1 MENAIY
7 DFIRYIHRTKHA
19 SANTEVSY
27 ERDLKK
33 LCAFLEERQDIRSWQ
48 DVTPTQLNAYML
60 DLEDQHYAAS
70 SISRNVA
77 SVRAFFQ
84 YLRRQNLVSADP
96 AEDLRPPK
104 AEKKM
109 PEILTVSEVSALL
122 AQPDLRTDKGIR
134 DSAMLELL
142 YATGIRVTELIDL
155 NIDDCNLLMGFVK
168 CSGEHVKARIVPI
181 GRPAKRAIER
191 YLDEA
196 RPQFTRGRKGERLFV
211 NYLGEPMTRQG
222 LWKVIKEYGE
232 KGEFEVSLTPQIIRN
247 SFAVHMLQNGADVKS
262 LQELMGNEDVAAIQ
276 AYVQATKSRIK
287 DVYDKAHPRA

>member
-1 MENAIY
+1 MFIEDFEKYLREEKKLSDNTVTAYLGDIDHFERFVSSKGVHDLTDVTGSHIVAYIME
-7 DFIRYIHRTKHA
+7 
-19 SANTEVSY
+19 
-27 ERDLKK
+27 LKK
-33 LCAFLEERQDIRSWQ
+33 TDKSKPTVNRKLTSIKTFYRFLIRNGHMTEDPTTEIKSPRIDKKEIQFLTIEEVDRLMS
-48 DVTPTQLNAYML
+48 L
-60 DLEDQHYAAS
+60 
-70 SISRNVA
+70 
-77 SVRAFFQ
+77 
-84 YLRRQNLVSADP
+84 
-96 AEDLRPPK
+96 
-104 AEKKM
+104 
-109 PEILTVSEVSALL
+109 
-122 AQPDLRTDKGIR
+122 PDETIKGIR
-134 DSAMLELL
+134 DKAILELM
-142 YATGIRVTELIDL
+142 YATGIKASELIDL

-196 RPQFTRGRKGERLFV
+196 RPQFTRGRKGDRLFV